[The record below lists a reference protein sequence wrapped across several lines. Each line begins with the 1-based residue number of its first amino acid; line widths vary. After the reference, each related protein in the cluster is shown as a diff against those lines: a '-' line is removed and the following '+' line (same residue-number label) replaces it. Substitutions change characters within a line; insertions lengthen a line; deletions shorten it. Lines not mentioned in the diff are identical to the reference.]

1 MKAIYV
7 QKGDSIDYTPDSD
20 VGAGDVVIIGANLL
34 GIAKLDIKSG
44 ELGALALVGVFDMPK
59 REGAGTAIAIG
70 VTVYWDAANQ
80 VVTTDSNSGANLQ
93 LGRAVAA
100 AADAATMV
108 RVRLKQ

>member
-7 QKGDSIDYTPDSD
+7 QKGDSIDYTPIADIA
-20 VGAGDVVIIGANLL
+20 AGDVVVIGANLL
-34 GIAKLDIKSG
+34 GIAKLDIKSD

-59 REGAGTAIAIG
+59 AAGAGTAIAIG
-70 VTVYWDAANQ
+70 VTVYWDATNQ

-93 LGRAVAA
+93 LGRTVAA
-100 AADAATMV
+100 AVDAATTV

>member
-7 QKGDSIDYTPDSD
+7 QKGDSIDYTPDAD
-20 VGAGDVVIIGANLL
+20 VGAGDVVIIGASLL

-59 REGAGTAIAIG
+59 AAGAGTAIAAG
-70 VTVYWDAANQ
+70 VTIYWDAANL

-93 LGRAVAA
+93 LGRTVAA
-100 AADAATMV
+100 AADAATTV